1 MSLNFS
7 TYGKNV
13 IEEAVKNK
21 YENLYGQDEIS
32 RQVTAQIED
41 WQYKTKLEILQR
53 DMFPE
58 QQSKLTQWIDYYAKD
73 SDELDPQAVEEYL
86 SFCSEVGVPTNSSYW
101 KKALKENKDKSKQ
114 TSKQKLHFQLL
125 LNEWQKHLD
134 IAQARWQL
142 EELQARRDQFLD
154 QLIEWMELIKQLD
167 QNLYE
172 FGFELGIWFDDS
184 LGSLSKQNID
194 VLKCWLNYLQN
205 DEGVKKIADLLG
217 KMRQIEHTSEIERV
231 QQTIELQTQVVDTNS
246 KEEIIGLRLAKDLE
260 HALPSELALMSDP
273 DTAML
278 FDLKYLEAK
287 LLCFELQ
294 GPTYQNIET
303 EITVEVEKETEEKL
317 GPMILCVDTSGS
329 MQGTPE
335 SIAKAV
341 TLFLGIKAKNQN
353 RPCFVINFSTNIE
366 MFEVTGATGI
376 TELTGFLSQSF
387 HGGTDVAPA
396 LRYAIKLLETEN
408 YEKADVLVISDFV
421 MGDLPENLLKKLAQQ
436 KLNGNQFNSLVIG
449 NLFMTNRLNTYFD
462 NEFIYNSNSHQI
474 QELLHFT
481 AMQKVR

>member
-1 MSLNFS
+1 MSLDFS
-7 TYGKNV
+7 THGKNI
-13 IEEAVKNK
+13 IEEVVKKK
-21 YENLYGQDEIS
+21 YVYLYSQNDIS

-41 WQYKTKLEILQR
+41 WQFKTKLEILQQ
-53 DMFPE
+53 DIFSE
-58 QQSKLTQWIDYYAKD
+58 HQSQLTQWLDFYTRD
-73 SDELDPQAVEEYL
+73 SNELNPKAVEEYL
-86 SFCSEVGVPTNSSYW
+86 SFCSEVGVPANLSYW
-101 KKALKENKDKSKQ
+101 KKALEENKDTSKQ
-114 TSKQKLHFQLL
+114 TSDKKPHFQLL
-125 LNEWQKHLD
+125 LHEWQKHLD
-134 IAQARWQL
+134 VAQARWQL
-142 EELQARRDQFLD
+142 EELQSRRDQFLE

-167 QNLYE
+167 QNLCE
-172 FGFELGIWFDDS
+172 FGFELGVWFDDS

-194 VLKCWLNYLQN
+194 VLKRWLNYLQN
-205 DEGVKKIADLLG
+205 DEGVKKISDLLG

-231 QQTIELQTQVVDTNS
+231 QQTIELQTPIVDTNS

-273 DTAML
+273 DTAIL

-294 GPTYQNIET
+294 GLAYQKTEV

-341 TLFLGIKAKNQN
+341 TLFLGVKAKNQN

-366 MFEVTGATGI
+366 TFEVTGATGI
-376 TELTGFLSQSF
+376 AELTGFLSQSF

-396 LRYAIKLLETEN
+396 LRYAIKLLETEK
-408 YEKADVLVISDFV
+408 YEKSDVLVISDFV
-421 MGDLPENLLKKLAQQ
+421 MSDLPESLLKDLEQQ

-449 NLFMTNRLNTYFD
+449 DLFMYNRVENYFD
-462 NEFIYNSNSHQI
+462 NEFIYNPKSHQI
-474 QELLHFT
+474 QELLQFT
-481 AMQKVR
+481 ALQKSR